1 MKEKIRTNRLTA
13 VILVLTI
20 GFLVFWLARPR
31 KIMEKPAGELQV
43 TFFAAGKS
51 DAILIEQGERRMLI
65 DSGLDKNAALL
76 LPYFSS
82 HGIETL
88 DKLVITHFDKDHVG
102 GADRILDALEVKETL
117 EPDYSTDSEEYLEY
131 QDALIRNQVPLRKIT
146 TKEEGMLGRASFVL
160 YPPEEAYDGS
170 DNDQSLVLSLRFGEI
185 SFLFAGDSQEK
196 RLQELMENTDLD
208 LHHTVLKL
216 PHHGKKEKN
225 SVIFLEKVTPEV
237 AVITCEDETK
247 VSGEILETLEQLH
260 TEIYLTCQGTVTCM
274 TDGTELHIEQK

>member
-1 MKEKIRTNRLTA
+1 MKKKRRTDRLTA

-20 GFLVFWLARPR
+20 GFLIFWLVKPGQ
-31 KIMEKPAGELQV
+31 IMQKTAGELQV

-51 DAILIEQGERRMLI
+51 DAILIEQGEKRMLI
-65 DSGLDKNAALL
+65 DTGLDENADFLL
-76 LPYFSS
+76 QYFASQ
-82 HGIETL
+82 GIETL

-117 EPDYSTDSEEYLEY
+117 EPDYSTDSKEYLEY
-131 QDALIRNQVPLRKIT
+131 QDALQRNQISLRKIT
-146 TKEEGMLGRASFVL
+146 KTEEGMLGQASFVL
-160 YPPEEAYDGS
+160 YPPEEAYDDS

-196 RLQELMENTDLD
+196 RLRELMENTELD

-216 PHHGKKEKN
+216 PHHGKEEKN
-225 SVIFLEKVTPEV
+225 SVIFLEEVAPEV

-260 TEIYLTCQGTVTCM
+260 TEIYLTSQGTVTCM
-274 TDGTELHIEQK
+274 TDGKELRTEQK